1 VINVGDKIL
10 VLIKGPHGIGIVQAV
25 VEHVYTSGGLSAGCG
40 EHGCFGFRDDDENI
54 YWCRGDDL
62 NSPAANALIV
72 AGTLR

>member
-1 VINVGDKIL
+1 

-25 VEHVYTSGGLSAGCG
+25 VEHVYGSGGLSARTDGAT
-40 EHGCFGFRDDDENI
+40 FGFRDEDENI

-62 NSPAANALIV
+62 NSPAANALLV